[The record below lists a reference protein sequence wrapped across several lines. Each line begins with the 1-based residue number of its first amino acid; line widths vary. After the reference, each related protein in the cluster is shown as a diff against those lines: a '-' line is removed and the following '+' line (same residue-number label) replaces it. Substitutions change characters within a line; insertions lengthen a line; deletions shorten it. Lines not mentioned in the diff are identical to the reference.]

1 MTRSNLHRF
10 ISANTMA
17 PTKRPPKKR
26 SAKKTP
32 AKRIRT
38 LREKIRRHEHR
49 YYVLHDPEISDF
61 DFDQLMRQLTALEQ
75 KHPAQVTSDSPT
87 QRVGGRPVDEFPKVR
102 HRAPMLSLDNSYS
115 VDELKEFDRRVRE
128 LSGLSQVP
136 TTAELKLDGVSISL
150 TFDSPTGAD
159 AVLTQATTRGDGREG
174 EEVTGNIRTIRS
186 VPLRIARKH
195 LTKIGKPRR
204 FEVRGEI
211 IMTRKAFEALNA
223 EREAAGES
231 RFANPRNS
239 AAGSLRLLDPSLIAQ
254 RKLDLYAYGLLV
266 EGRVPMG
273 EHAKILKQLGR
284 MGFQVNPAWRLCSS
298 FDELLHT
305 IEEWE
310 AERDNL
316 PFEIDGIVVKV
327 NETRL
332 WEELGATAK
341 APRYAHAY
349 KYPARQATTQVLDIA
364 VQVGRTGALTP
375 VAHLQPVLLAGSTI
389 SRATLHNEEEIRRL
403 GLRVKDFVLIE
414 KGGEVIPKVV
424 KVIPSRRP
432 PNTREFRMPAS
443 CPVCQGHV
451 FREKGEVAVRCVNAA
466 CPAKL
471 KESLLH
477 FARRRA
483 MTIEGLGD
491 ALVDQLVEK
500 GLIRDVADLYSL
512 QKAQLAALGRMAEKS
527 AQNLLGQIARSR
539 TAELSRLIFAL
550 GIRYVGERTAQLLAN
565 HYVSMDK
572 LTPATTEEM
581 ETVPEIG
588 PKVAESVF
596 NFFREERNLAVL
608 EKLRQAGLNFRQTT
622 VHATGSPLT
631 GKQFVL
637 TGTLPN
643 YSRDDAVRMIEQAG
657 GKVTTSVSKKTDFV
671 LVGADPGSKFEKAQ
685 KLGVTTLRE
694 AQLLALL
701 EK

>member
-1 MTRSNLHRF
+1 ME
-10 ISANTMA
+10 
-17 PTKRPPKKR
+17 
-26 SAKKTP
+26 
-32 AKRIRT
+32 T
-38 LREKIRRHEHR
+38 LREKIRGHEHR
-49 YYVLHDPEISDF
+49 YYVLNDPKITDF

-75 KHPAQVTSDSPT
+75 KHPAQVTPDSPT

-115 VDELKEFDRRVRE
+115 VDDLKEFDRRVRE
-128 LSGLSQVP
+128 LSGLSPVP
-136 TTAELKLDGVSISL
+136 YTAELKLDGVSISL

-186 VPLRIARKH
+186 VPLRVARKH

-223 EREAAGES
+223 EREAAGEP

-239 AAGSLRLLDPSLIAQ
+239 SAGSIRLLDPSLVAQ

-273 EHAKILKQLGR
+273 EHAKILKQLGT
-284 MGFQVNPAWRLCSS
+284 MGFQVNPAWRLSSS

-310 AERDNL
+310 AKRDNL
-316 PFEIDGIVVKV
+316 PFEIDGIVIKV

-364 VQVGRTGALTP
+364 VQVGRTGTLTP

-432 PNTREFRMPAS
+432 PDAREFRMPAG
-443 CPVCQGHV
+443 CPVCQGRV

-483 MTIEGLGD
+483 MTIEGLGG

-500 GLIRDVADLYSL
+500 RLIRDVAGLYSL
-512 QKAQLAALGRMAEKS
+512 QKAQLAALERMAEKS
-527 AQNLLGQIARSR
+527 AQNLLGQIDRSR

-572 LTPATTEEM
+572 LTPATSEEM

-588 PKVAESVF
+588 PKVAESIF

-622 VHATGSPLT
+622 VHATGGPLS

-694 AQLLALL
+694 VQLLALL